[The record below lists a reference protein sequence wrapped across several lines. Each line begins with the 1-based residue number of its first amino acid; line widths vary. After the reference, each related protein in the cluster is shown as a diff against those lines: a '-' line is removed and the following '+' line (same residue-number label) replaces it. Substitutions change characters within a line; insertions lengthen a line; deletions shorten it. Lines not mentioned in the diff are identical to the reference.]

1 MVEQQPPAG
10 PDPGSG
16 AGSPPPPPPGY
27 QPSAQPPYPPSHQ
40 AGYPPAPGP
49 GQPGAPA
56 AQAPPAWGVP
66 PGPQTYS
73 APQPTA
79 GWQPTP
85 GMLGAAHKPGALPLR
100 PLSLGDMYDGAFR
113 IIRFNPKATV
123 GAAVLVAAITM
134 AVPVLIT
141 AVLSF
146 TVGSALDASGDPSS
160 DATTEE
166 IVGLVGS
173 FGSLFTGLF
182 LLQFG
187 LIFVTGMIA
196 HVTAAAAVGRRLSL
210 GEAWAATRGKR
221 WRLVGLTLLI
231 NFLALFLLTLYVLMW
246 VGVVMG
252 SDSAL
257 PIVLWG
263 LISAPLFIAGMAYF
277 WIRFYYLPAPAL
289 MLEDVGVLG
298 AIGRGYHL
306 TARQFWRTFGIA
318 MLTLVIASIA
328 GNMLAFPVGLL
339 GNLVVIAVPDYALLG
354 LVLSQALSS
363 VVSTAFVAP
372 FTATVASTQYLD
384 QRMRKEAYDI
394 ELMRQAGI
402 TVS

>member
-1 MVEQQPPAG
+1 MVNDKMAPLATTRENMSDQQPPTQ
-10 PDPGSG
+10 PGSPPG
-16 AGSPPPPPPGY
+16 AGSTPPPPGY
-27 QPSAQPPYPPSHQ
+27 QPPAGSPPPGWSPPPLAPG
-40 AGYPPAPGP
+40 AGYPPAAVAGH
-49 GQPGAPA
+49 PGALPSGFYS
-56 AQAPPAWGVP
+56 PPV
-66 PGPQTYS
+66 
-73 APQPTA
+73 
-79 GWQPTP
+79 

-134 AVPVLIT
+134 AVPVLVT

-146 TVGSALDASGDPSS
+146 TIGAALDAGGGTSADP
-160 DATTEE
+160 ATEE
-166 IVGLVGS
+166 IAGIIGS

-182 LLQFG
+182 LLQIG

-210 GEAWAATRGKR
+210 GQAWAATRGKR

-231 NFLALFLLTLYVLMW
+231 NFAALLLVTIYVLLW
-246 VGVVMG
+246 VGVVIG
-252 SDSAL
+252 TDSVL
-257 PIVLWG
+257 PIVVWG
-263 LISAPLFIAGMAYF
+263 LISVPLFLAAMAFF

-289 MLEDVGVLG
+289 MLEDVGVFG
-298 AIGRGYHL
+298 ALRRGYQL
-306 TARQFWRTFGIA
+306 TTGQFWRTFGIGL
-318 MLTLVIASIA
+318 LTVVIASIA
-328 GNMLAFPVGLL
+328 GNILAFPIGLL
-339 GNLVVIAVPDYALLG
+339 GNFVVLAIPDYALLG
-354 LVLSQALSS
+354 LVISQALSS

-384 QRMRKEAYDI
+384 LRMRKEAYDI
-394 ELMRQAGI
+394 DLMRQAGI